1 MPNRPHFASIAN
13 VGAVPE
19 SANNTETVMA
29 TLTGVIPEV
38 ASQTVKLS
46 FSGFLTLGASSTGG
60 TFRIRRA
67 SLAGTLC
74 GVAMPATGLA
84 VAAGVTQCSGAQDD
98 TPGEGN
104 FTYVLTYQGTGDTG
118 VASMTT
124 SEFTARWD

>member
-1 MPNRPHFASIAN
+1 MPNRPHFVSVAT

-19 SANNTETVMA
+19 SGNNTETVIA
-29 TLTGVIPEV
+29 TLLGIIPEV
-38 ASQTVKLS
+38 PSQAVKLN
-46 FSGFLTLGASSTGG
+46 FDCFITLGASSTGG

-67 SLAGTLC
+67 TLAGTLV
-74 GVAMPATGLA
+74 GVAMPVTALAT
-84 VAAGVTQCSGAQDD
+84 AAGATQASGAQED

-118 VASMTT
+118 VASITT